1 MERLSTAGRP
11 RAKKKAKTAKKK
23 TVIKPAVKTPTWGE
37 LRSMA
42 GEVARCIEKL
52 SGRAF
57 PMDSVRGAREHLSGE
72 SFYTL
77 AFLQSI
83 SESDADQ
90 QPIMETT

>member
-1 MERLSTAGRP
+1 M
-11 RAKKKAKTAKKK
+11 AKKKAKTAKK
-23 TVIKPAVKTPTWGE
+23 TVIKPAIKPAVKTPTWGD

-42 GEVARCIEKL
+42 GEVARCIERL